1 MPDDV
6 ALLHP
11 STETAGARS
20 SLVERLIFEHRPV
33 VLVICLLFTLFLAS
47 RAHGLTV
54 GASFDETLARG
65 HPYIR
70 NYLDNKDRLRGL
82 GDSIHIVVENAN
94 GDIFD
99 GTYLETLRRINEEV
113 FLVPGVDRAWIKSI
127 WTPVVRWTEV
137 TEEGFEGG
145 PVMPLTYDGSPAS
158 VDALR
163 VNIARAGV
171 VGSLVANDFRSS
183 AIVVPLLARDAE
195 GRAVDYHAIATSIEA
210 IRRAHEGGQ
219 ADGST
224 GATPVRLHVIG
235 FAQLVGDLVDGL
247 RQVVIFFGVAAAIA
261 AVMLYAYTRC
271 IRSTAL
277 VLGCSVVAV
286 TWQLGLVALLG
297 GRMDPLSVLV
307 PFLVFA
313 IGVSHGTQ
321 KMNGV
326 AQDVARGLDRQAA
339 ARSTFR
345 RLFATGLAALLA
357 DAAGFAALSLVEIPA
372 IRGLALTASLG
383 VVVLVFTNL
392 VLLPVLLSYVG
403 VSEQTAR
410 RRAAATQDGSR
421 IAALIAN
428 VTSRRAAVVAVAVAI
443 VLGVVAATMGRRLQ
457 VGDIDPGAPE
467 LRADSR
473 YNRDNAYIV
482 DHYGISTDV
491 FAVMVRTPYDGCGTY
506 ETLVEVDRL
515 ADTLGQVPGVRKVE
529 SLADT
534 VRAYTAGSFDG
545 NPKWLTLSG
554 DQRIIDAQVNN
565 AMTWNSEFLTPECSL
580 TPVVAYLADHKAATL
595 ARVSVVAQRF
605 AQAHDTPDR
614 RFLLAAGNA
623 GIEAATNDV
632 VRQSNGRMIFSV
644 YAAIA
649 VLCLV
654 SFRNW
659 RAVPVAVLPLLLT
672 SAMAEALMVALG
684 IGLNPATLPVVA
696 LGAGMGVDY
705 AMYLL
710 GVQLAFQ
717 RAGMPLGEACRR
729 AVSSVGMM
737 VALVGL
743 MLASGMA
750 TWTASPIKFQ
760 ADMGLLLAFMCL
772 LNMCAALALV
782 PALSHFLLRNVA
794 ARTHQGFVSLPGG
807 TP

>member
-1 MPDDV
+1 MPDV
-6 ALLHP
+6 NSLLP
-11 STETAGARS
+11 DATQTAGARG
-20 SLVERLIFEHRPV
+20 SLVERLIFDHRPV
-33 VLVICLLFTLFLAS
+33 VLVMCLLFTLVLAS
-47 RAHGLTV
+47 RARGLTV
-54 GASFDETLARG
+54 GASFDETLALG

-70 NYLDNKDRLRGL
+70 NYLANKDRLRGL
-82 GDSIHIVVENAN
+82 GDSIHIVVENAS

-99 GTYLETLRRINEEV
+99 RTYLDTLRRINEEV
-113 FLVPGVDRAWIKSI
+113 FLVPGVDRAWMKSI

-145 PVMPLTYDGSPAS
+145 PVMPLTYDGSNAS

-163 VNIARAGV
+163 LNIARAGV

-183 AIVVPLLARDAE
+183 AIVVPLRARDPE
-195 GRAVDYHAIATSIEA
+195 GRPVDYHAIATSIEA
-210 IRRAHEGGQ
+210 IRRAH
-219 ADGST
+219 DGDAAN
-224 GATPVRLHVIG
+224 GAAGTARVRLHVIG
-235 FAQLVGDLVDGL
+235 LAQLVGDLIEGL
-247 RQVVIFFGVAAAIA
+247 RSVVLFFGVAAAIA
-261 AVMLYAYTRC
+261 AGMLYAYTRC

-277 VLGCSVVAV
+277 VLACSLVAV
-286 TWQLGLVALLG
+286 AWQLGLVALLG
-297 GRMDPLSVLV
+297 GMMDPLSVLV

-345 RLFATGLAALLA
+345 RLFRTGFAALLA
-357 DAAGFAALSLVEIPA
+357 DAAGFAALAFIDIPA
-372 IRGLALTASLG
+372 IRELARTASLG

-403 VSEQTAR
+403 VNELTAR
-410 RRAAATQDGSR
+410 RRAEAAREGSR
-421 IAALIAN
+421 ATTLVAGLTGRRPAL
-428 VTSRRAAVVAVAVAI
+428 VAVGGAI
-443 VLGVVAATMGRRLQ
+443 VLGIAAATTGHRLQ

-482 DHYGISTDV
+482 SHYGMSTDV

-545 NPKWLTLSG
+545 DPKWLTLSG

-580 TPVVAYLADHKAATL
+580 TPVVAYLSDHKAATL
-595 ARVSVVAQRF
+595 VRVSAAAERF
-605 AQAHDTPDR
+605 ALAHDTPDR

-632 VRQSNGRMIFSV
+632 VRQSNGRMILGV
-644 YAAIA
+644 YAAVA
-649 VLCLV
+649 LLCLV
-654 SFRNW
+654 SFRSW
-659 RAVPVAVLPLLLT
+659 RAMLAAVLPLLLT
-672 SAMAEALMVALG
+672 SAMAEALMVTLG
-684 IGLNPATLPVVA
+684 IGLNATTLPVVA
-696 LGAGMGVDY
+696 LGVGMGVDY

-710 GVQLAFQ
+710 GVQLAYQ
-717 RAGMPLGEACRR
+717 RAGMPLGEACRQ

-750 TWTASPIKFQ
+750 TWAASPIKFQ

-772 LNMCAALALV
+772 WNMCAALVLV
-782 PALSHFLLRNVA
+782 PALSHFLLRNIAV
-794 ARTHQGFVSLPGG
+794 RTQPGLASFPGG